1 VLRSYKMNIAIVGG
15 GTRCRT
21 LLDSIEKHTFRELQ
35 PKVIA
40 VADPEEDAPG
50 LVKAKKMGLFVT
62 RDYNDF
68 FKRDDIELIIELTGK
83 EEIYEDILLKKKET
97 VRAINHK
104 TATLFWE
111 FTLSSRIEQKARRK
125 LQETRAIYNI
135 LINELIQEDVIVM
148 ASNYR
153 VLDIN
158 ETLAKKLGIER
169 KEAIGRYCY
178 EVLHRE
184 DAPCS
189 GEYDPCPLELTV
201 KYKKP
206 FRVTHVHLNKSQK
219 ELFYSIACYPLI
231 ARDEVVGAI
240 EIARDITKDIDMQKG
255 MMQQDKMAS
264 IGRLAAGVAHEIN
277 NPLTTIL
284 TSAMLIQEDTDPEDP
299 NYQELQTIADEAL
312 RCRKIVSSL
321 LDFARQSEPRKTHH
335 NLNDVVR
342 DSVVLTKKQA
352 EFNDVTL
359 EQSLAEGLPA
369 YNMDKDQLEQAVIN
383 LILNAIEATDPGGK
397 ITVTTRFV
405 PEDDKVEL
413 TVSDSGRG
421 ISAKD
426 MARIF
431 DPFFTT
437 TESGTGLGLA
447 ITHGIIEQ
455 HGGTINV
462 ETELGQG
469 TTFTVGL
476 PLNHGDRDDH

>member
-1 VLRSYKMNIAIVGG
+1 M
-15 GTRCRT
+15 
-21 LLDSIEKHTFRELQ
+21 
-35 PKVIA
+35 
-40 VADPEEDAPG
+40 
-50 LVKAKKMGLFVT
+50 
-62 RDYNDF
+62 
-68 FKRDDIELIIELTGK
+68 
-83 EEIYEDILLKKKET
+83 
-97 VRAINHK
+97 
-104 TATLFWE
+104 
-111 FTLSSRIEQKARRK
+111 
-125 LQETRAIYNI
+125 
-135 LINELIQEDVIVM
+135 
-148 ASNYR
+148 
-153 VLDIN
+153 
-158 ETLAKKLGIER
+158 
-169 KEAIGRYCY
+169 
-178 EVLHRE
+178 
-184 DAPCS
+184 
-189 GEYDPCPLELTV
+189 
-201 KYKKP
+201 
-206 FRVTHVHLNKSQK
+206 
-219 ELFYSIACYPLI
+219 
-231 ARDEVVGAI
+231 
-240 EIARDITKDIDMQKG
+240 
-255 MMQQDKMAS
+255 
-264 IGRLAAGVAHEIN
+264 
-277 NPLTTIL
+277 
-284 TSAMLIQEDTDPEDP
+284 
-299 NYQELQTIADEAL
+299 
-312 RCRKIVSSL
+312 
-321 LDFARQSEPRKTHH
+321 
-335 NLNDVVR
+335 
-342 DSVVLTKKQA
+342 LTKKQA

>member
-1 VLRSYKMNIAIVGG
+1 MNIAIVGG

-21 LLDSIEKHTFRELQ
+21 LLDSIEKHTFREMH
-35 PKVIA
+35 PKVVA
-40 VADPEEDAPG
+40 VADPNDQAPG
-50 LVKAKKMGLFVT
+50 LVKAREKGLFVT

-68 FKRDDIELIIELTGK
+68 FERDDIELIIELTGK
-83 EEIYEDILLKKKET
+83 EDVYNDILLKKRET

-125 LQETRAIYNI
+125 LQETRAIYNV

-148 ASNYR
+148 AANHR

-158 ETLAKKLGIER
+158 ETLARKLGMHR
-169 KEAIGRYCY
+169 KDAIGRYCY
-178 EVLHRE
+178 EILHHE
-184 DAPCS
+184 SAPCS
-189 GEYDPCPLELTV
+189 GKDHPCPLVETV
-201 KYKKP
+201 ETGKP
-206 FRVTHVHLNKSQK
+206 FRVTHVHLDRGSR
-219 ELFYSIACYPLI
+219 ELFYSISCYPLV
-231 ARDEVVGAI
+231 DNGEVVGAI
-240 EIARDITKDIDMQKG
+240 EVARDITKDIDIQKV

-321 LDFARQSEPRKTHH
+321 LDFARQSRPVKKQH
-335 NLNDVVR
+335 NLNEVVKE
-342 DSVVLTKKQA
+342 SVVLTRKQA
-352 EFNDVTL
+352 AFKDVTL
-359 EQSLAEGLPA
+359 EQQLAKDLPA
-369 YNMDKDQLEQAVIN
+369 TNMDKDQLEQALIN
-383 LILNAIEATDPGGK
+383 LILNAIEVTDHGGK
-397 ITVTTRFV
+397 VTISTKFV
-405 PEDDKVEL
+405 PETDTIKLEVCDTGE
-413 TVSDSGRG
+413 G
-421 ISAKD
+421 ISEEN

-437 TESGTGLGLA
+437 KESGTGLGLA

-455 HGGTINV
+455 HGGTIEV
-462 ETELGQG
+462 KSKLGQG
-469 TTFTVGL
+469 TNFTVEF
-476 PLNHGDRDDH
+476 PLNHGDKDDH